1 MEPLAIIGLS
11 VKFPQDATSPEE
23 FWEMLREGRS
33 AASKVP
39 EDRFNV
45 DAFYHPDPNR
55 LDSLRVRDAHFM
67 KEDPRAF
74 DAPFFNM
81 SPAEASVLDPQQR
94 GLLEGAY
101 HCLENAGISIPNI
114 TGSNTSVF
122 VACFGR
128 DYDAFI
134 ARDVE
139 SMSRYHATGSGSSM
153 LANRISHAFDLRGPS
168 ITVDTACSAGLSAFH
183 LACQSVRS
191 GESDLSLVC
200 GGNTYLTPES
210 LTIPL
215 DDAGFLSPDGRC
227 YSFDHKANG
236 YARGEGFGCVAVKKL
251 SHAIRDGNVIRA
263 VVRATGVNQDGKT
276 PSITQPSLEAQIALI
291 RKTYEQAGLGFSTTE
306 YVEAHG
312 TGTAVGDPIEAR
324 AIGEVFRKSRRTPL
338 HIGSVKSNI
347 GHLEGA
353 SGLAGIIKTVLVL
366 ENGIIPP
373 ICNFE
378 KVNPA
383 ISEEEL
389 RLSFPTNA
397 VSWPNAGLRRASVS
411 SFGYGGSN
419 GHVIL
424 EDAGNYL
431 RIHGLQ
437 GHHKSVD
444 MSSSRLPVAST
455 NSSLDTP
462 RSSASSSA
470 DVSRLSGS
478 NLGLIRS
485 FSSRLENLDL
495 GTRTETI
502 GIIPLSSADED
513 GPSRLA
519 TTLSSH
525 FKDVKHDLLDIL
537 HTLSR
542 HRTHLPWRSFVVMN
556 SSDDLETLADFTSP
570 AVRASHNNPVLHF
583 VFTGQGAAWPRMGLD
598 LLRYESFKE
607 SVVDADNYLSS
618 KLGNQW
624 SVLTELSKSL
634 AEASRISSPALAQPL
649 CTIMQVAL
657 VDLLRSWG
665 VQAAGVCGH
674 SSGEIAAAY
683 CAGALT
689 REEAWRIAFFRGLVS
704 EKLAAS
710 PDSTGNMM
718 SAGLS
723 EQEAKVMITEEGL
736 EDHVEIACVNSPVN
750 VTLSGTTGG
759 LDKLWDRLDCDKKF
773 VRRLN
778 VGVAY
783 HSKQMLQV
791 SNEYL
796 ALLQDMP
803 IKGQAET
810 TRGGGPTM
818 FSSVTGSQIASLHEL
833 RNPAYWVSN
842 LTGTVRFSDALAA
855 DVQHFNLQSRR
866 GLQVLLE
873 IGPQGALR
881 RPVQDTLTPLLGGKD
896 RWFYTTLLDPKLD
909 DTVATLGGIARLW
922 CTGLD
927 VDLSK
932 TVSSPKSE
940 EEIPEQLVDLPA
952 YPFNHSK
959 LYWEESRLSER
970 FAHRQHRRHA
980 LLGLRARD
988 WNSNEA
994 SWRHIIR
1001 YDENPWILDHA
1012 INGSAVYPGSGM
1024 IVMAVE
1030 GARQMT
1036 SPEFQIKN
1044 YRVVKTRFLR
1054 AVSVDTSERG
1064 VEAQLHMRPRKDI
1077 NNSTLSKWYDWRVF
1091 TEGSGHE
1098 WLEAAHG
1105 SIQVEYDDSGIPGA
1119 ISREQ
1124 RQHATIKRQYNEIV
1138 DACRFK
1144 TYPDQMYGNMRQLG
1158 LGYGPFFARL
1168 HDIVYDRDGHAAA
1181 SLKLRDYA
1189 ERMVYAEEDP
1199 CVIHPTTLDALCHLQ
1214 MAALSAGGLRPIPTM
1229 MFTHCQEM
1237 WISNKL
1243 FDLPGNPLM
1252 HAASTQTMRGFRES
1266 EFDTVA
1272 VLDGTNEPVVVIRGE
1287 RGTAITSLDD
1297 AGETQEADAACYSL
1311 DFRADL
1317 SLMASSTTTH
1327 NYLMNHTFR
1336 RFELPDK
1343 DLMDRAD
1350 ALSIFYVEQVL
1361 DQLEAEGMPQY
1372 GDYRDLYIKWMQRA
1386 RSQREKYVPASRGRH
1401 DLDGKA
1407 LAASPEPT
1415 EPTTRLVHKVGENLY
1430 DILTGKANVM
1440 EVLFENRLVD
1450 DYYSAEMFKIHAHR
1464 VGAYIEILA
1473 HANPY
1478 LKILEIGAG
1487 TGSSAAGVLPY
1498 LVYDQGSGRE
1508 LKRLSEY
1515 VYTDVSTGFFEN
1527 ARERFAKYSSVM
1539 TFKKLDVEQDPVSQ
1553 GFEEGRYDIVIAGN
1567 VLHAT
1572 SDMHQSLRAARSLL
1586 KPGGKLIMVEICNPE
1601 SIREGLIFGLL
1612 PGWWLRTERGTT
1624 CVYPNQGPLLTEA
1637 QWNEVM
1643 IDCGFSGVD
1652 MQWRDHE
1659 ELPYH
1664 RLTTIVAT
1672 AVEPAPDVFPSSR
1685 PTPMC
1690 FVVYDETSCLQ
1701 RNLCQALEDDVL
1713 GSGSSTAT
1721 VSALSPS
1728 QAATTDVT
1736 GATVVC
1742 LLELDKSVLRKVDET
1757 QIEVIKSLALRAKSL
1772 LWVTTGGGPDTLNPD
1787 AELSTGFGRTICS
1800 ERGEQGVLIASLA
1813 SESVKNPRRGSA
1825 LLAKILSKVQ
1835 EQQEGDND
1843 GWHESELAEY
1853 HGVWHIPRV
1862 VPNGSL
1868 NDSVA
1873 RRILKPGPQP
1883 CFIGPEA
1890 DRRIRLSIN
1899 NPGLLDTLR
1908 FKEIPDAEKPL
1919 TEDEVEIQVMSSSI
1933 NFKDVMIALG
1943 QIPGNGFGYD
1953 GAGIISRVGPKCQ
1966 HTKVGDRVMFVSVTG
1981 AFSTFVRVSE
1991 LQTHPM
1997 PDTMP
2002 FTVAAS
2008 IPVVYCTALY
2018 SIDYVARLRPG
2029 ESILIHAGA
2038 GGVGQAAVMIAKQ
2051 RGATIYVTAGSQT
2064 KRDLLVNEY
2073 GIPPENIFSSRDA
2086 SFYDD
2091 IMCAT
2096 NGRGVD
2102 VVLNSLGGELLQQ
2115 SWRCIKVFGRFVEI
2129 GKADILQDTGLSMAS
2144 FDRNVTFSAVD
2155 LIVVVE
2161 NSREL
2166 MKQVMTDVMALWT
2179 EHPEDVH
2186 EPRPLHVYSA
2196 TQFEEAMRYL
2206 QSGRNTGKTVI
2217 DWSQP
2222 AQIEFLPALKPSYQF
2237 HSDATYVLAGGL
2249 GGLPKAIVRWMIGRG
2264 ARYFLLLSRSGAHGN
2279 SDAQKFMDEVESHGA
2294 RVLAPA
2300 CDISNRQTLEAILL
2314 QTPRDFPPIRGCIQG
2329 AMVLHDEL
2337 LENMTA
2343 SVWNEPLESK
2353 YWGSR
2358 NLGEILPPDLD
2369 FYIMLSSFAGVM
2381 GNRGQSNYAAGN
2393 TYQDGLARHLVSQRR
2408 QRAVSVNL
2416 GLILETGSANSNY
2429 FFVQSTLRA
2438 GFSGVTQD
2446 QLLGLLDALCD
2457 PSYDNSSP
2465 SFAQVVHIADS
2476 PKTLWEKG
2484 HESVLGWMTKPLF
2497 RNLHRLGAQYEA
2509 EEGKVGGSSGTEVDY
2524 LAEVKSAESADLA
2537 GDIIAKALITKLA
2550 KSLSLNETD
2559 LDPSMP
2565 VFKMGVD
2572 SLIAVEVRYWF
2583 LKTFGAQVAVF
2594 SILKDQS
2601 MNDLCLSVAM
2611 DIKK

>member
-1 MEPLAIIGLS
+1 
-11 VKFPQDATSPEE
+11 
-23 FWEMLREGRS
+23 
-33 AASKVP
+33 
-39 EDRFNV
+39 
-45 DAFYHPDPNR
+45 
-55 LDSLRVRDAHFM
+55 
-67 KEDPRAF
+67 
-74 DAPFFNM
+74 M

-94 GLLEGAY
+94 GLLEGSY
-101 HCLENAGISIPNI
+101 HCLENAGIPISAVR
-114 TGSNTSVF
+114 GSNTSVF

-168 ITVDTACSAGLSAFH
+168 VTVDTACSAGLTAFH
-183 LACQSVRS
+183 LACQSIRT

-227 YSFDHKANG
+227 YSFDRKANG

-251 SHAIRDGNVIRA
+251 SHAIRDNNVIRA

-291 RKTYEQAGLGFSTTE
+291 RKTYEQARLGFSETE

-324 AIGEVFRKSRRTPL
+324 AIGEVFRTSRKAPL
-338 HIGSVKSNI
+338 HVGSVKSNI

-353 SGLAGIIKTVLVL
+353 SGLAGIIKTILVL

-378 KVNPA
+378 EANPA
-383 ISEEEL
+383 ISEEDL
-389 RLSFPTNA
+389 RLRFPTSA
-397 VSWPNAGLRRASVS
+397 VIWPNTGLRRASVS

-424 EDAGNYL
+424 DDAGNYL
-431 RIHGLQ
+431 HLHGLE
-437 GHHKSVD
+437 GRHKCVD
-444 MSSSRLPVAST
+444 MSCQFPGSHTTASLNTPSSSS
-455 NSSLDTP
+455 SSLAEISPLGSSNPSSLGDPSWGPGDFDTYP
-462 RSSASSSA
+462 
-470 DVSRLSGS
+470 
-478 NLGLIRS
+478 
-485 FSSRLENLDL
+485 
-495 GTRTETI
+495 ETV
-502 GIIPLSSADED
+502 GIVPLSSADED
-513 GPSRLA
+513 GPSRLSA
-519 TTLSSH
+519 ALTSH
-525 FKDVKHDLLDIL
+525 FKTAKHDLRDVF
-537 HTLSR
+537 HTLSC
-542 HRTHLPWRSFVVMN
+542 HRSHLPWRSFAVID
-556 SSDDLETLADFTSP
+556 SIAGLQTLADVTP
-570 AVRASHNNPVLHF
+570 LPVRASHNNPVLSF
-583 VFTGQGAAWPRMGLD
+583 VFTGQGAAWPRMGLH
-598 LLRYESFKE
+598 LLRYRSFRD
-607 SVVDADNYLSS
+607 SVVDADSYLRSD
-618 KLGNQW
+618 LGSQW
-624 SVLTELSKSL
+624 GIL
-634 AEASRISSPALAQPL
+634 AELQKSQAEGSRISSPALSQPL
-649 CTIMQVAL
+649 CTIIQMAL
-657 VDLLRSWG
+657 VDLLRGWG
-665 VQAAGVCGH
+665 LQPDGVCGH

-683 CAGALT
+683 CVGALA

-704 EKLAAS
+704 ERLSAS
-710 PDSTGNMM
+710 PNSTGSMM

-723 EQEAKVMITEEGL
+723 EQEAKQLIVEEGL
-736 EDHVEIACVNSPVN
+736 EDQVEVACVNSPVN
-750 VTLSGTTGG
+750 VTLSGTTGS
-759 LDKLWDRLDCDKKF
+759 LDKLWHRLDGDKRF
-773 VRRLN
+773 VRKLD

-791 SNEYL
+791 SDEYL
-796 ALLQDMP
+796 QLLQSRP
-803 IKGQAET
+803 IKGQAENT
-810 TRGGGPTM
+810 CGATAM
-818 FSSVTGSQIASLHEL
+818 FSSVTGFRIDSSHEL
-833 RNPAYWVSN
+833 HDPRYWVSN
-842 LTGTVRFSDALAA
+842 LTGTVRFSDALVAGI
-855 DVQHFNLQSRR
+855 QHFNVQSRR
-866 GLQVLLE
+866 GLQILLE

-881 RPVQDTLTPLLGGKD
+881 RPVQDTLMPLLGGKD
-896 RWFYTTLLDPKLD
+896 KWFYTTLLDPKLA
-909 DTVATLGGIARLW
+909 DTVAALGGIARMW
-922 CTGLD
+922 CAGLD
-927 VDLSK
+927 ISLSR
-932 TVSSPKSE
+932 TMLSSKSDE
-940 EEIPEQLVDLPA
+940 SPEQLIDLPA

-959 LYWEESRLSER
+959 LYWEESRLSQG
-970 FAHRQHRRHA
+970 FSHRRYRRHG

-994 SWRHIIR
+994 SWRHVIR
-1001 YDENPWILDHA
+1001 YDENPWILDHS

-1030 GARQMT
+1030 GARQLT
-1036 SPEFQIKN
+1036 SPEFQIKG

-1054 AVSVDTSERG
+1054 AIGVNDSERG

-1077 NNSTLSKWYDWRVF
+1077 NNSTLSKRYDWRVF
-1091 TEGSGHE
+1091 TQGSGNE

-1105 SIQVEYDDSGIPGA
+1105 SIQVEFDDSEAAGA
-1119 ISREQ
+1119 VSREHRHDAKIQ
-1124 RQHATIKRQYNEIV
+1124 GEYHRIV
-1138 DACRFK
+1138 DACRFQ

-1168 HDIVYDRDGHAAA
+1168 NDIVYDREGHAAA

-1189 ERMVYAEEDP
+1189 EKMVYAEEDP

-1214 MAALSAGGLRPIPTM
+1214 MAALSAGGHRPIPAM

-1243 FDLPGNPLM
+1243 FYLPGNPLM

-1272 VLDGTNEPVVVIRGE
+1272 VLDGTNKPMVVIRGE

-1297 AGETQEADAACYSL
+1297 VGEAQEADAACYSL

-1317 SLMASSTTTH
+1317 SLMANSTAH
-1327 NYLMNHTFR
+1327 EYLMKHTFR
-1336 RFELPDK
+1336 HFSLPSK

-1350 ALSIFYVEQVL
+1350 AMSIHYVEQVL
-1361 DQLEAEGMPQY
+1361 DQLASEGMPQY
-1372 GDYRDLYIKWMQRA
+1372 GDYRDLYIEWMQRA
-1386 RSQREKYVPASRGRH
+1386 RLERHEYVPASRKRH

-1407 LAASPEPT
+1407 LAGSPEPT
-1415 EPTTRLVHKVGENLY
+1415 EPTTRLVHRVGENLY
-1430 DILTGKANVM
+1430 GILTGKVNVM
-1440 EVLFENRLVD
+1440 QVLFENRLVD

-1464 VGAYIEILA
+1464 VGAYVGLLA

-1478 LKILEIGAG
+1478 LRILEIGAG

-1498 LVYDQGSGRE
+1498 LVYDQGGGRE

-1515 VYTDVSTGFFEN
+1515 MYTDVSTGFFEN
-1527 ARERFAKYSSVM
+1527 ARERFAKYSNIM

-1553 GFEEGRYDIVIAGN
+1553 GFEEDRYDIVIAGN

-1572 SDMHQSLRAARSLL
+1572 SDVHQSLRTARRLL
-1586 KPGGKLIMVEICNPE
+1586 KHGGKLIMVEICNPA

-1612 PGWWLRTERGTT
+1612 PGWWLRTQRGMP

-1637 QWNEVM
+1637 QWNEVL

-1664 RLTTIVAT
+1664 RLTTMVAT
-1672 AVEPAPDVFPSSR
+1672 ALDQPPDAPSSR
-1685 PTPMC
+1685 PTC
-1690 FVVYDETSCLQ
+1690 FVVLDETSSVQ
-1701 RNLCQALEDDVL
+1701 RNVFQTLQEKTLESESFTIL
-1713 GSGSSTAT
+1713 P
-1721 VSALSPS
+1721 LSQS
-1728 QAATTDVT
+1728 QAATTDLT
-1736 GATVVC
+1736 GATVLC
-1742 LLELDKSVLRKVDET
+1742 LLELDKSILRIVDED
-1757 QIEVIKSLALRAKSL
+1757 QIEAIKKLALRAERL
-1772 LWVTTGGGPDTLNPD
+1772 LWVTTGGGPNAPNPD
-1787 AELSTGFGRTICS
+1787 AELSTGFGRTVCS
-1800 ERGEQGVLIASLA
+1800 ERGEQGVLVTSLDP
-1813 SESVKNPRRGSA
+1813 ESVKNPRRGA
-1825 LLAKILSKVQ
+1825 ELLTEILRKVQ
-1835 EQQEGDND
+1835 EQGDD
-1843 GWHESELAEY
+1843 GWRESELAECD
-1853 HGVWHIPRV
+1853 GVWHTPRV
-1862 VPNGSL
+1862 VPNGPL

-1873 RRILKPGPQP
+1873 ERILKPGVEP
-1883 CFIGPEA
+1883 CLIGPEVN
-1890 DRRIRLSIN
+1890 RHIRLSIN

-1908 FKEIPDAEKPL
+1908 FKEIPEADMPL
-1919 TEDEVEIQVMSSSI
+1919 TDDWVEIQVMSSSI

-1953 GAGIISRVGPKCQ
+1953 GAGIISRVGPRCQ
-1966 HTKVGDRVMFVSVTG
+1966 HARAGQRVMFVSVTG

-1991 LQTHPM
+1991 LQTYPM
-1997 PDTMP
+1997 PDAMP

-2018 SIDYVARLRPG
+2018 AIDYVARLRPG

-2051 RGATIYVTAGSQT
+2051 RGATIYVTAGSQV
-2064 KRDLLVNEY
+2064 KRDLLIENY
-2073 GIPPENIFSSRDA
+2073 GIPPQNIFSSRDA

-2091 IMCAT
+2091 IMHAT
-2096 NGRGVD
+2096 MGRGVD
-2102 VVLNSLGGELLQQ
+2102 VVLNSLGGGLLQQ
-2115 SWRCIKVFGRFVEI
+2115 SWRCIKIFGRFIEI
-2129 GKADILQDTGLSMAS
+2129 GKADILQDAGLSMAP

-2179 EHPEDVH
+2179 KCPGDVH
-2186 EPRPLHVYSA
+2186 EPRPLHVYPA

-2206 QSGRNTGKTVI
+2206 QSGKNTGKTVI

-2222 AQIEFLPALKPSYQF
+2222 GQVQFLPALKPSYQF
-2237 HSDATYVLAGGL
+2237 RPDSTYVLAGGL

-2264 ARYFLLLSRSGAHGN
+2264 ARHFLLLSRAGAGGN
-2279 SDAQKFMDEVESHGA
+2279 EEAQRFIAEVEGHGA
-2294 RVLAPA
+2294 RVLAPS
-2300 CDISNRQTLEAILL
+2300 CDISNRQVLEATLRQSL
-2314 QTPRDFPPIRGCIQG
+2314 QTMPPIRGCIQG

-2343 SVWNEPLESK
+2343 SVWNEPLQSK
-2353 YWGSR
+2353 YWGSY
-2358 NLGEILPPDLD
+2358 NLGEVLPPDLD
-2369 FYIMLSSFAGVM
+2369 FYVMLSSFAGVM

-2393 TYQDGLARHLVSQRR
+2393 TYQDGLARHLVSQRK

-2457 PSYDNSSP
+2457 PSYDNSIP
-2465 SFAQVVHIADS
+2465 SSAQVIHIADS
-2476 PKTLWEKG
+2476 PKALWEKG

-2509 EEGKVGGSSGTEVDY
+2509 EEGNLGGSSGNKVDY
-2524 LAEVKSAESADLA
+2524 LAELKNAESAEVA
-2537 GDIIAKALITKLA
+2537 ADIIAKALIIKLA

-2583 LKTFGAQVAVF
+2583 LKTFGVQVAVL

-2601 MNDLCLSVAM
+2601 MNDLCLSVALEVM
-2611 DIKK
+2611 K